1 MNRILLTAFL
11 AASLFFLVLALTLDE
26 RRMSGDEQGWDPG
39 PRALP
44 VATGGLMLGLT
55 IYLMLRTWNTAP
67 ASKQVEPAARRL
79 VLFAIGLSVLYI
91 LVFIPLGF
99 VLATTSLLYL
109 LSWFNFKLDLR
120 RDLLAGCLKG
130 WAAGLGFSLV
140 LYTIGRWVSSGLFF
154 YGRSSGQALLA
165 DRSFGAGASLLAVSA
180 VFLLAIFIMKR
191 RRGRGLPLGRTS
203 LSVLT
208 AVGLTEGLYIV
219 FQQLFL
225 VELASGLLGW

>member
-1 MNRILLTAFL
+1 MNRILLAAFL
-11 AASLFFLVLALTLDE
+11 AASLLFLALALTLDD

-44 VATGGLMLGLT
+44 IAAGGLMLGLT
-55 IYLMLRTWNTAP
+55 VYLMLRSWNAP
-67 ASKQVEPAARRL
+67 SNSKPLARPARRL
-79 VLFAIGLSVLYI
+79 VLFAIALTVIYI
-91 LVFIPLGF
+91 LVFIPVGF
-99 VLATTSLLYL
+99 IPATASLLYL
-109 LSWFNFKLDLR
+109 LAYFNFKLDFR

-130 WAAGLGFSLV
+130 WGACLAFSLG
-140 LYTIGRWVSSGLFF
+140 LYGAGKWTSRALFF

-165 DRSFGAGASLLAVSA
+165 DRSFGAGASLLAVGA
-180 VFLLAIFIMKR
+180 VFLLAIFVLKR
-191 RRGRGLPLGRTS
+191 RNGSAPLGRSS

-208 AVGLTEGLYIV
+208 AAGLTEGLYIV